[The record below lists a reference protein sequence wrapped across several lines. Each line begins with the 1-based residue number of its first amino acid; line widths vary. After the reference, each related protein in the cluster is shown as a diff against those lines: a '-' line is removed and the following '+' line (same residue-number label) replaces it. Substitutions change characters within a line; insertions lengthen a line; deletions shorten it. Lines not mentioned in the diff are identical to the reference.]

1 MPSMFLGSLLA
12 SLLRRFFSRSTRTG
26 TSIWNTSGTMAISRI
41 CLSSSSAPL
50 LDKGTNSPSDAE
62 LIERCLRKDNA
73 AWEMGIARFRRRV
86 FHIAYKFTG
95 KHDEAED
102 LTQEIFVKMYRSIG
116 TFNGKSKFSTWLYT
130 IARNICIDHQRKMK
144 FRAHA
149 SLEAAQPGKNQAL
162 GDRLAN
168 PGPSTERLA
177 AGGLLKERIAA
188 AVEALPLEQREVF
201 LLRQLQGL
209 AFNEIAGVVGAPAN
223 TVKSRMRY
231 ALERLQEVLRDLEEP
246 DEV

>member
-1 MPSMFLGSLLA
+1 MS
-12 SLLRRFFSRSTRTG
+12 
-26 TSIWNTSGTMAISRI
+26 
-41 CLSSSSAPL
+41 
-50 LDKGTNSPSDAE
+50 DPSDAALLAAYRDGDSGAFEALLGRYRGPIFNFVLRSVRDRGRAEE
-62 LIERCLRKDNA
+62 LYQDFWMKVIERCDD
-73 AWEMGIARFRRRV
+73 FRGD
-86 FHIAYKFTG
+86 A
-95 KHDEAED
+95 
-102 LTQEIFVKMYRSIG
+102 
-116 TFNGKSKFSTWLYT
+116 KFSTWLYT
-130 IARNICIDHQRKMK
+130 IARNFCIDHQRKMK

-149 SLEAAQPGKNQAL
+149 SLEAPQPGKNQAGKNQAGRNQAL

-231 ALERLQEVLRDLEEP
+231 ALERLQEALRDLEEP